1 VSLDATL
8 EAILNAGSGILGVI
22 LMDSDGIPIAEVSAP
37 TANAPLPGGE
47 LSATA
52 VEFGRVLG
60 EAEKAAEAVAG
71 GRMSEAVIS
80 MARFSL
86 VFTRIEEGM
95 TLALAVEPDGNL
107 GKARYLIRRN
117 LHEIRRQIE
126 TPGR

>member
-1 VSLDATL
+1 MSLDATL
-8 EAILNAGSGILGVI
+8 EAILKAESGILGAI
-22 LMDSDGIPIAEVSAP
+22 LMDSDGIPIAEACAP
-37 TANAPLPGGE
+37 TANARLPDGE
-47 LSATA
+47 LSGAV

-60 EAEKAAEAVAG
+60 EAEKAADAVAG

-86 VFTRIEEGM
+86 IFTRVEAGM

-117 LHEIRRQIE
+117 LLEIRQQIE
-126 TPGR
+126 APRC